1 MSFQIF
7 LGNIVLSPSYSES
20 SVGFVT
26 AINQQAQAAAIAVVA
41 PLNKTLSYAIP
52 AALAEDVRIGSR
64 VRVPLGRRHVVGYVM
79 AWMEPGAGPLKDILE
94 VIDPHPL
101 FHAHHADFYLRAARY
116 YVYPP
121 GEAVRTALPAGLS
134 ALDSKPTVLSD
145 KLYRP
150 TACEDHPQGARQR
163 EILDFIRAAKQ
174 VSLSLLRQQ
183 FAAPHVVLQ
192 RLVALDF
199 LHVEEVER
207 CRDPFAEIAVA
218 EHRPVELNPAQR
230 RALTQIEE
238 ALDAAAFRSFLL
250 HGVTGS
256 GKTEVYLRA
265 IARTLEQ
272 GRQALMLVP
281 EIALTPQLVTRFRS
295 WFQDHDVRLAVLHS
309 GLSEGERYDA
319 WRQVARGDIDV
330 VIGARSAVFAPLPN
344 LGLIV
349 VDEEHD
355 GSYKQSEGFRYNAR
369 DLALMRGQ
377 MDGAAV
383 VLGSATPVLTT
394 YHRATEGH
402 LTHLQLPERTADRK
416 LPQVQL
422 VDLSQHEGESL
433 LSEAL
438 QTALSE
444 VLQAGEQAL
453 LLLNRRGYAPFL
465 LCHDC
470 GASLRCPNCD
480 ITLTYSQVQ
489 RLVRCHYCDFHQRP
503 PNSCNRCSGVQLLPE
518 GMGTERLEEE
528 IRQNFPDARVA
539 RMDRDTTSRKG
550 AHHRL
555 VEQMMAGEIDI
566 LIGTQMIAK
575 GHDFPAVTLVG
586 VLNADTAL
594 NLPDF
599 RSAERVFSLL
609 SQVAGRAG
617 RGERPGRVMIQT
629 YAVDNYALDYVT
641 RHDYQGFAALELS
654 QRQVLAY
661 PPFGYL
667 VHLVL
672 SGNDESKVNNAAE
685 QICAS
690 LTEGAVDVEILG
702 PAPCLL
708 PRLRNKHRVQ
718 ILLKAKQRD
727 PLRRQIDRLSRFRS
741 QLPAGVVLTV
751 DVDPVDMF

>member
-1 MSFQIF
+1 MTSTTQ
-7 LGNIVLSPSYSES
+7 P
-20 SVGFVT
+20 
-26 AINQQAQAAAIAVVA
+26 AQAAAIAVVA
-41 PLNKTLSYAIP
+41 PLDKVLSYKIP
-52 AALAEDVRIGSR
+52 AALAAQVRIGSR

-79 AWMEPGAGPLKDILE
+79 DWMDPGEAPLKDILE
-94 VIDPHPL
+94 VIDPYPL
-101 FHAHHADFYLRAARY
+101 FHARQAAFYLRAARY

-134 ALDSKPTVLSD
+134 ALDSKPSVLRDKIYRATV
-145 KLYRP
+145 REEQP
-150 TACEDHPQGARQR
+150 RGTRQR
-163 EILDFIRAAKQ
+163 EVLDFIRVAEQA
-174 VSLSLLRQQ
+174 SLSQLRQQ
-183 FAAPHVVLQ
+183 FGTPHVVLQ
-192 RLVALDF
+192 RLLELGF
-199 LHVEEVER
+199 LQVEEVER
-207 CRDPFAEIAVA
+207 CRDPFAEVAVDVRQA
-218 EHRPVELNPAQR
+218 FELNPAQQQ
-230 RALTQIEE
+230 AVTQVEE
-238 ALDAAAFRSFLL
+238 ALHGAAAFHAFLL

-272 GRQALMLVP
+272 GRQALVLVP
-281 EIALTPQLVTRFRS
+281 EIALTPQLVARFRS
-295 WFQDHDVRLAVLHS
+295 WFQSHDVRLAVLHS
-309 GLSEGERYDA
+309 GLSDGERYDA

-330 VIGARSAVFAPLPN
+330 VIGARSAVFAPLPE

-377 MDGAAV
+377 MDGAV
-383 VLGSATPVLTT
+383 VLLGSATPVLTT
-394 YHRATEGH
+394 YYRALEGH
-402 LTHLQLPERTADRK
+402 LTYLELPERTAERP
-416 LPQVQL
+416 LPGIQL
-422 VDLSQHEGESL
+422 VDLSLYEGESL
-433 LSEAL
+433 LSEPL
-438 QTALSE
+438 QTALAE
-444 VLQAGEQAL
+444 ALAAGEQIL

-470 GASLRCPNCD
+470 GATLRCPNCD

-489 RLVRCHYCDFHQRP
+489 RSLRCHYCDFHQRP
-503 PNSCNRCSGVQLLPE
+503 PDNCGRCSGVRLLPE

-528 IRQNFPDARVA
+528 ILQNFPTARVA
-539 RMDRDTTSRKG
+539 RMDRDTTTRKG

-555 VEQMMAGEIDI
+555 IEQMASGEIDV

-617 RGERPGRVMIQT
+617 RGDRLGRVMIQT

-654 QRQVLAY
+654 QRKALAY

-667 VHLVL
+667 VNLVL
-672 SGNDESKVNNAAE
+672 SGNDEKKVHNAAE
-685 QICAS
+685 HLSSSLAS
-690 LTEGAVDVEILG
+690 GDVEVEVLG

-718 ILLKAKQRD
+718 ILLKAKRRE
-727 PLRRQIDRLSRFRS
+727 PLRRRIAQLGGLRS

>member
-1 MSFQIF
+1 
-7 LGNIVLSPSYSES
+7 
-20 SVGFVT
+20 VT
-26 AINQQAQAAAIAVVA
+26 PKTPPARAAEIAVVA
-41 PLNKTLSYAIP
+41 PLDKILNYTIP
-52 AALAEDVRIGSR
+52 AGLKGEVCIGSR
-64 VRVPLGRRHVVGYVM
+64 VRVPLGRRQVVGYVM
-79 AWMEPGAGPLKDILE
+79 DWAEPGDSKLKDILE

-101 FHAHHADFYLRAARY
+101 FNQNHAAFYLRAARY
-116 YVYPP
+116 YVHPP
-121 GEAVRTALPAGLS
+121 GQAVRTALPAGLS
-134 ALDSKPTVLSD
+134 ALDSKPVVLRD
-145 KLYRP
+145 KLYRA
-150 TACEDHPQGARQR
+150 TQSDEQPQGERQR
-163 EILDFIRAAKQ
+163 QVLDFVRAKGPVA
-174 VSLSLLRQQ
+174 LSLLRQT
-183 FAAPHVVLQ
+183 FPAPHAVLK
-192 RLVALDF
+192 RLLELEF
-199 LHVEEVER
+199 LNVEEVER
-207 CRDPFAEIAVA
+207 CRDPFAEFDVV
-218 EHRPVELNPAQR
+218 EHQPVELNAAQK
-230 RALTQIEE
+230 RAATGVEE
-238 ALDAAAFRSFLL
+238 ALNNHPNFSPFLL

-256 GKTEVYLRA
+256 GKTEVYLRS
-265 IARTLEQ
+265 IAKVLEG
-272 GRQALMLVP
+272 GRQALVLVP

-295 WFQDHDVRLAVLHS
+295 WFQNHDVRLAVLHS
-309 GLSEGERYDA
+309 GLSDGERYDA

-330 VIGARSAVFAPLPN
+330 VIGARSAVFAPLPD

-377 MDGAAV
+377 MDKAV
-383 VLGSATPVLTT
+383 VILGSATPVLTS
-394 YHRATEGH
+394 YQRSLDGH
-402 LTHLQLPERTADRK
+402 ITHLGLPDRTAERP
-416 LPQVQL
+416 LPDVYL
-422 VDLSQHEGESL
+422 VDLSQHEGESQ
-433 LSEAL
+433 LSETLQVAMAEAL
-438 QTALSE
+438 E
-444 VLQAGEQAL
+444 AGEQTL

-470 GASLRCPNCD
+470 GAALRCPNCD

-489 RLVRCHYCDFHQRP
+489 STLRCHYCDFHMGP
-503 PNSCNRCSGVQLLPE
+503 PDSCDRCNGVRLLPE
-518 GMGTERLEEE
+518 GIGTERLEEE
-528 IRQNFPDARVA
+528 IRELFPDARVA

-555 VEQMMAGEIDI
+555 IEQMSAGEIDV

-617 RGERPGRVMIQT
+617 RGDRPGRVMIQT
-629 YAVDNYALDYVT
+629 YAVDNYALDFVA
-641 RHDYQGFAALELS
+641 RHDYQGFAELELS

-667 VHLVL
+667 VNLVL
-672 SGNDESKVNNAAE
+672 NGNDETKVNRAAE
-685 QICAS
+685 QISVNLSPGSADA
-690 LTEGAVDVEILG
+690 EVLG

-718 ILLKAKQRD
+718 ILLKAKERD
-727 PLRRQIDRLSRFRS
+727 PLRRQIEQLKLLRT
-741 QLPAGVVLTV
+741 QLPAGVVLTI

>member
-1 MSFQIF
+1 MTS
-7 LGNIVLSPSYSES
+7 
-20 SVGFVT
+20 T
-26 AINQQAQAAAIAVVA
+26 TQQAQAAAIAVVA

-52 AALAEDVRIGSR
+52 ADLAEAVRIGSR
-64 VRVPLGRRHVVGYVM
+64 VRVPLGRRQVVGYVM
-79 AWMEPGAGPLKDILE
+79 GWMESGDARLKNILE

-101 FHAHHADFYLRAARY
+101 FHANHAEFYLRAARY
-116 YVYPP
+116 YAYPP

-134 ALDSKPTVLSD
+134 ALDSKPTILRE
-145 KLYRP
+145 KFYQA
-150 TACEDHPQGARQR
+150 TTCEEQPPGARQR
-163 EILDFIRAAKQ
+163 EILTFIRSSKQ
-174 VSLSLLRQQ
+174 ASLSQMRQQ
-183 FAAPHVVLQ
+183 FTSPHVVLQ
-192 RLVALDF
+192 RLVELGF
-199 LHVEEVER
+199 LLVEEIER
-207 CRDPFAEIAVA
+207 CRDPFAEIAVV
-218 EHRPVELNPAQR
+218 EHLALDLNSAQQQ
-230 RALTQIEE
+230 AVTQIEE
-238 ALDAAAFRSFLL
+238 ALFDSATFRSFLL

-272 GRQALMLVP
+272 GRKALMLVP
-281 EIALTPQLVTRFRS
+281 EIALTPQLTTRFRS
-295 WFQDHDVRLAVLHS
+295 WFQDHKVSLAVLHS
-309 GLSEGERYDA
+309 GLSDGERYDA

-330 VIGARSAVFAPLPN
+330 VIGARSAVFAPLPD

-377 MDGAAV
+377 MDKAVV

-394 YHRATEGH
+394 YKRALEGQ
-402 LTHLQLPERTADRK
+402 LIHLQLPERTSERK
-416 LPQVQL
+416 MPQVQL
-422 VDLSQHEGESL
+422 VDMAQHEGESL
-433 LSEAL
+433 LSEPL
-438 QTALSE
+438 QNALSE
-444 VLQAGEQAL
+444 ALEGGEQAL

-470 GASLRCPNCD
+470 GASIRCPNCD

-489 RLVRCHYCDFHQRP
+489 RSLRCHYCDFHQRP
-503 PNSCNRCSGVQLLPE
+503 PNNCDRCDGVRLLPE

-555 VEQMMAGEIDI
+555 IEQMMAGEIDI

-617 RGERPGRVMIQT
+617 RGDRPGRVMIQT
-629 YAVDNYALDYVT
+629 YAADNYALDYVA
-641 RHDYQGFAALELS
+641 RHDYQGFAELELS
-654 QRQVLAY
+654 QRQALAY

-672 SGNDESKVNNAAE
+672 SGNDESKVHTAAE
-685 QICAS
+685 QICAN
-690 LTEGAVDVEILG
+690 LTPGAADVEILG

-727 PLRRQIDRLSRFRS
+727 PLRRQIEQLDRLRS
-741 QLPAGVVLTV
+741 KLSAGVVLTV

>member
-1 MSFQIF
+1 MTSTTQ
-7 LGNIVLSPSYSES
+7 P
-20 SVGFVT
+20 
-26 AINQQAQAAAIAVVA
+26 AQAAAIAVVA
-41 PLNKTLSYAIP
+41 PLDKVLSYAIP
-52 AALAEDVRIGSR
+52 AALTAQVRIGSR

-79 AWMEPGAGPLKDILE
+79 DWMDPGEAPLKDILE
-94 VIDPHPL
+94 VIDPYPL
-101 FHAHHADFYLRAARY
+101 FHARHAAFYLRAARY

-134 ALDSKPTVLSD
+134 ALDSKPSVLRDKIYQATV
-145 KLYRP
+145 R
-150 TACEDHPQGARQR
+150 EEQPQGARQR
-163 EILDFIRAAKQ
+163 EILDFIRASKQ
-174 VSLSLLRQQ
+174 VSLSQLRQQ
-183 FAAPHVVLQ
+183 FGTPHVVLQ
-192 RLVALDF
+192 RLLELGF
-199 LHVEEVER
+199 LQVEDVER
-207 CRDPFAEIAVA
+207 CRDPFAEVAVDIRQA
-218 EHRPVELNPAQR
+218 FELNPAQQQAVTQVEA
-230 RALTQIEE
+230 ALHGP
-238 ALDAAAFRSFLL
+238 AAFHAFLL

-272 GRQALMLVP
+272 GRQALVLVP
-281 EIALTPQLVTRFRS
+281 EIALTPQLVARFRS
-295 WFQDHDVRLAVLHS
+295 WFQGHDVRLAVLHS
-309 GLSEGERYDA
+309 GLSDGERYDA

-330 VIGARSAVFAPLPN
+330 VIGARSAVFAPLPE

-377 MDGAAV
+377 MDGAV
-383 VLGSATPVLTT
+383 VLLGSATPVLTT
-394 YHRATEGH
+394 YHRALEGH
-402 LTHLQLPERTADRK
+402 LTYLDLPERTAERP
-416 LPQVQL
+416 LPVIQL
-422 VDLSQHEGESL
+422 VDLSLYACESL
-433 LSEAL
+433 LSEPL
-438 QTALSE
+438 QTALAE
-444 VLQAGEQAL
+444 ALAAGEQTL

-470 GASLRCPNCD
+470 GATLRCPNCD

-489 RLVRCHYCDFHQRP
+489 RSLRCHYCDFHQRP
-503 PNSCNRCSGVQLLPE
+503 PENCERCSGVRLLPE

-528 IRQNFPDARVA
+528 ILQNFPTARVA
-539 RMDRDTTSRKG
+539 RMDRDTTTRKG

-555 VEQMMAGEIDI
+555 IEQMTSGAIDV

-617 RGERPGRVMIQT
+617 RGDRLGRVMIQT
-629 YAVDNYALDYVT
+629 YAVDNYALDYVA

-654 QRQVLAY
+654 QRQALAY

-667 VHLVL
+667 VNLVL
-672 SGNDESKVNNAAE
+672 SGNDEKKVHNAAE
-685 QICAS
+685 QLAS
-690 LTEGAVDVEILG
+690 SLASGDVDVEVLG

-718 ILLKAKQRD
+718 ILLKAKHRE
-727 PLRRQIDRLSRFRS
+727 PLRRRIVQLGRLRS

>member
-1 MSFQIF
+1 MTS
-7 LGNIVLSPSYSES
+7 
-20 SVGFVT
+20 T
-26 AINQQAQAAAIAVVA
+26 TQQAQVAAIAVVA

-52 AALAEDVRIGSR
+52 VALAGEVRIGSR
-64 VRVPLGRRHVVGYVM
+64 VRVPLGRRQVVGYVM
-79 AWMEPGAGPLKDILE
+79 DWMELGDAKLKNILE

-101 FHAHHADFYLRAARY
+101 FHANHAEFYLRAARY
-116 YVYPP
+116 YAYPP
-121 GEAVRTALPAGLS
+121 GQAVRTALPAGLS
-134 ALDSKPTVLSD
+134 ALDSKPVVLRD

-150 TACEDHPQGARQR
+150 TTCEEQPQGARQR
-163 EILDFIRAAKQ
+163 EILDFVRAANH
-174 VSLSLLRQQ
+174 VSLSQLRQQ
-183 FAAPHVVLQ
+183 FATPHVVLQ
-192 RLVALDF
+192 RLVELGF
-199 LHVEEVER
+199 LHVEEIER
-207 CRDPFAEIAVA
+207 CRDPFAEIAVV
-218 EHRPVELNPAQR
+218 EHQSVELNPAQQQ
-230 RALTQIEE
+230 AVTQIEE
-238 ALDAAAFRSFLL
+238 ALFDSVSFRSFLL

-265 IARTLEQ
+265 INRTLEQ
-272 GRQALMLVP
+272 GRKALMLVP

-295 WFQDHDVRLAVLHS
+295 WLQDHDVRLAVLHS
-309 GLSEGERYDA
+309 GLSDGERYDA

-330 VIGARSAVFAPLPN
+330 VIGARSAVVAPLPN

-377 MDGAAV
+377 MDEAV
-383 VLGSATPVLTT
+383 VILGSATPVLTT
-394 YHRATEGH
+394 YQRALEGH
-402 LTHLQLPERTADRK
+402 LTHLQLPERTSERK
-416 LPQVQL
+416 MPQVQL
-422 VDLSQHEGESL
+422 VDLAQHEGESL
-433 LSEAL
+433 LSEPL
-438 QTALSE
+438 QNALSE
-444 VLQAGEQAL
+444 ALEGGEQAL

-470 GASLRCPNCD
+470 GAALRCPNCD

-489 RLVRCHYCDFHQRP
+489 RSLRCHYCDFHQSP
-503 PNSCNRCSGVQLLPE
+503 PNNCDRCDGVRLLPE

-555 VEQMMAGEIDI
+555 IEQMMAGEIDV

-617 RGERPGRVMIQT
+617 RGDRPGRVMIQT
-629 YAVDNYALDYVT
+629 YAADNYALDYVA
-641 RHDYQGFAALELS
+641 RHDYQGFAELELS
-654 QRQVLAY
+654 QRQALAY

-672 SGNDESKVNNAAE
+672 SGNDESKVHTAAE
-685 QICAS
+685 QICAN
-690 LTEGAVDVEILG
+690 LTPGAADVEILG

-718 ILLKAKQRD
+718 ILLKAKQRT
-727 PLRRQIDRLSRFRS
+727 PLRRQIERLDRLRS
-741 QLPAGVVLTV
+741 KLSAGVVLTV

>member
-1 MSFQIF
+1 MT
-7 LGNIVLSPSYSES
+7 P
-20 SVGFVT
+20 T
-26 AINQQAQAAAIAVVA
+26 AQHAQAAEIAVVA
-41 PLNKTLSYAIP
+41 PLDKILSYAIP
-52 AALAEDVRIGSR
+52 AELATEVQIGSR
-64 VRVPLGRRHVVGYVM
+64 VRVPLGRRQVVGYVM
-79 AWMEPGAGPLKDILE
+79 GWVEPGNAPLKNVLE

-101 FHAHHADFYLRAARY
+101 FQANHADFYLRAARY

-121 GEAVRTALPAGLS
+121 GQAVRTALPAGLS
-134 ALDSKPTVLSD
+134 GIDSKPTVLSD
-145 KLYRP
+145 KLYRITP
-150 TACEDHPQGARQR
+150 REEYPQGVRQR
-163 EILDFIRAAKQ
+163 EILDYIRAANQ
-174 VSLSLLRQQ
+174 VSLSQLRQH
-183 FAAPHVVLQ
+183 FSSPHAVLQ
-192 RLVALDF
+192 RLEDLGF
-199 LHVEEVER
+199 LQVEEIEK
-207 CRDPFAEIAVA
+207 CRDPFAEVA
-218 EHRPVELNPAQR
+218 IDDHRPVELNPAQQK
-230 RALTQIEE
+230 AVNKIEDSLQGP
-238 ALDAAAFRSFLL
+238 ACFFSFLL
-250 HGVTGS
+250 HGITGS

-265 IARTLEQ
+265 IARVLEL
-272 GRQALMLVP
+272 GRQSLVLVP
-281 EIALTPQLVTRFRS
+281 EIALTPQLVARFRS

-309 GLSEGERYDA
+309 GLSDGERYDA

-330 VIGARSAVFAPLPN
+330 VIGARSAVFAPLPD

-377 MDGAAV
+377 MDQAV
-383 VLGSATPVLTT
+383 VLLGSATPVLTT
-394 YHRATEGH
+394 YQRALEGH
-402 LTHLQLPERTADRK
+402 LTHLELPERTAERL
-416 LPQVQL
+416 LPEVHL

-433 LSEAL
+433 LSEPLHEAL
-438 QTALSE
+438 AET
-444 VLQAGEQAL
+444 LQAGEQAL

-470 GASLRCPNCD
+470 GASVRCPNCD

-489 RLVRCHYCDFHQRP
+489 RSLRCHYCDFNQNP
-503 PNSCNRCSGVQLLPE
+503 PTNCDRCNGVGLLPE

-528 IRQNFPDARVA
+528 IQQSFPEARVA

-555 VEQMMAGEIDI
+555 IEQMMTGEIDV

-609 SQVAGRAG
+609 SQVSGRAG
-617 RGERPGRVMIQT
+617 RGDRPGRVLIQT
-629 YAVDNYALDYVT
+629 YATDNYALDYVT

-667 VHLVL
+667 VNLVF
-672 SGNDESKVNNAAE
+672 SGNDETRVHNAAQ
-685 QICAS
+685 QIS
-690 LTEGAVDVEILG
+690 DNLTSEAAEVEILG

-708 PRLRNKHRVQ
+708 PRLRNKHRMQ
-718 ILLKAKQRD
+718 LLLKSENRE
-727 PLRRQIDRLSRFRS
+727 PLRRKIDQLGRMKSK
-741 QLPAGVVLTV
+741 LPAGVVLTV

>member
-1 MSFQIF
+1 MTSQT
-7 LGNIVLSPSYSES
+7 PS
-20 SVGFVT
+20 
-26 AINQQAQAAAIAVVA
+26 AQAAEIAVVA
-41 PLNKTLSYAIP
+41 PLDKILNYKIP
-52 AALAEDVRIGSR
+52 PELAGKICIGSR
-64 VRVPLGRRHVVGYVM
+64 VRVPLGRRQVVGYVM
-79 AWMEPGAGPLKDILE
+79 NWTDPGEAKLKNILE

-101 FHAHHADFYLRAARY
+101 FHARHAAFYLRAARY

-121 GEAVRTALPAGLS
+121 GQAVRTALPAGLS
-134 ALDSKPTVLSD
+134 TLDSKPTVLSD
-145 KLYRP
+145 KLYQA
-150 TACEDHPQGARQR
+150 TSCEESPKGTRQKDV
-163 EILDFIRAAKQ
+163 LDFIRASGPVA
-174 VSLSLLRQQ
+174 LSLLRQH
-183 FAAPHVVLQ
+183 FAAPHTVLQ
-192 RLVALDF
+192 RLVELG
-199 LHVEEVER
+199 LLQVEEIER
-207 CRDPFAEIAVA
+207 CRDPFAEIAVVD
-218 EHRPVELNPAQR
+218 HHPVQLNAAQQQ
-230 RALTQIEE
+230 AVDDVNE
-238 ALDAAAFRSFLL
+238 ALSGSSTFSPFLL

-265 IARTLEQ
+265 IAKTLEE
-272 GRQALMLVP
+272 GRQALGLVP

-295 WFQDHDVRLAVLHS
+295 WFQSHDVSLAVLHS
-309 GLSEGERYDA
+309 GLSAGERYDA

-330 VIGARSAVFAPLPN
+330 VIGARSAVFAPLPD

-377 MDGAAV
+377 MDDAV
-383 VLGSATPVLTT
+383 VLLGSATPVLNS
-394 YHRATEGH
+394 YYRSQGGPLKYLE
-402 LTHLQLPERTADRK
+402 LPERTADRP
-416 LPQVQL
+416 LPEVHL
-422 VDLSQHEGESL
+422 VDLAQHEGESQ

-438 QTALSE
+438 QLAMAEALE
-444 VLQAGEQAL
+444 AGEQVL

-470 GASLRCPNCD
+470 GAALRCPNCD

-489 RLVRCHYCDFHQRP
+489 SSLRCHYCDFHMGP
-503 PNSCNRCSGVQLLPE
+503 PESCDRCSGVRLLPE

-528 IRQNFPDARVA
+528 IRETFPEARVA
-539 RMDRDTTSRKG
+539 RMDRDTTTRKG
-550 AHHRL
+550 SHHRL
-555 VEQMMAGEIDI
+555 IEQMSAGEIDV

-575 GHDFPAVTLVG
+575 GHDFPSVTLVG

-617 RGERPGRVMIQT
+617 RGDRLGRVLIQT
-629 YAVDNYALDYVT
+629 YAVDNYALDFVA
-641 RHDYQGFAALELS
+641 RHDYKGFAELELS

-667 VHLVL
+667 VNLVL
-672 SGNDESKVNNAAE
+672 SGNDESKVNRAAE
-685 QICAS
+685 QIS
-690 LTEGAVDVEILG
+690 GNLTSYSADSEILG

-718 ILLKAKQRD
+718 ILLKAKERD
-727 PLRRQIDRLSRFRS
+727 PLRRQIAQLALLRT
-741 QLPAGVVLTV
+741 QLPAGVVLTI

>member
-1 MSFQIF
+1 MT
-7 LGNIVLSPSYSES
+7 S
-20 SVGFVT
+20 ST
-26 AINQQAQAAAIAVVA
+26 QQVKAAAIAVIA
-41 PLNKTLSYAIP
+41 PLNKTLNYSIP
-52 AALAEDVRIGSR
+52 ATLAADVCIGSR
-64 VRVPLGRRHVVGYVM
+64 VRVPLGRRQVVGYVM
-79 AWMEPGAGPLKDILE
+79 GWMEPNGAKLKDILE

-101 FHAHHADFYLRAARY
+101 FHAHHADFYQRAARY

-121 GEAVRTALPAGLS
+121 GQAVKTALPAGLS
-134 ALDSKPTVLSD
+134 ALDSKPVVLSD

-150 TACEDHPQGARQR
+150 TTCEEQPQGARQR
-163 EILDFIRAAKQ
+163 EILDFIRAANQ
-174 VSLSLLRQQ
+174 VSLSQLRQQ
-183 FAAPHVVLQ
+183 FGTPHVVLQ
-192 RLVALDF
+192 RLLELGF
-199 LHVEEVER
+199 LHVEEIER
-207 CRDPFAEIAVA
+207 WRDPFVDIAVV
-218 EHRPVELNPAQR
+218 EHHPVDLNPAQQQ
-230 RALTQIEE
+230 AVTQIEE
-238 ALDAAAFRSFLL
+238 ALASASFRPFLL

-265 IARTLEQ
+265 IARVLEQ
-272 GRQALMLVP
+272 GRKALMLVP

-295 WFQDHDVRLAVLHS
+295 WFQEHDVRLAVLHS
-309 GLSEGERYDA
+309 GLSDGERYDA

-330 VIGARSAVFAPLPN
+330 VIGARSAVFAPLPD

-377 MDGAAV
+377 MDETVV

-394 YHRATEGH
+394 YQRALEGH
-402 LTHLQLPERTADRK
+402 LTHLQLPERTSERTM
-416 LPQVQL
+416 PQVQL
-422 VDLSQHEGESL
+422 VDLAQHEGESL
-433 LSEAL
+433 LSETL

-444 VLQAGEQAL
+444 ALEAGEQTL

-470 GASLRCPNCD
+470 GASIRCPNCD

-489 RLVRCHYCDFHQRP
+489 RSLRCHYCDFHQSP
-503 PNSCNRCSGVQLLPE
+503 PNNCDRCSGVRLLPE

-555 VEQMMAGEIDI
+555 IEQMMSGEIDV

-617 RGERPGRVMIQT
+617 RGDRPGRVMIQT
-629 YAVDNYALDYVT
+629 YAADNYALDYVA
-641 RHDYQGFAALELS
+641 RHDYQGFAELELS
-654 QRQVLAY
+654 QRQALAY

-672 SGNDESKVNNAAE
+672 SGNDERKVNNAAE
-685 QICAS
+685 QICVN
-690 LTEGAVDVEILG
+690 LTAGAVDVEILG

-727 PLRRQIDRLSRFRS
+727 PLRRKVEQLGRFRS

>member
-1 MSFQIF
+1 MALPAVFCLPIF
-7 LGNIVLSPSYSES
+7 RL
-20 SVGFVT
+20 FVT
-26 AINQQAQAAAIAVVA
+26 SITPSARAAAIAVVA
-41 PLNKTLSYAIP
+41 PLDKILNYAIP
-52 AALAEDVRIGSR
+52 VDLADEVCIGSR

-79 AWMEPGAGPLKDILE
+79 NWAEPGETKLKDILE

-101 FHAHHADFYLRAARY
+101 FHQKHAAFYLRAARY

-121 GEAVRTALPAGLS
+121 GQAVRTALPAGLS
-134 ALDSKPTVLSD
+134 ALNGSPGVLSD

-150 TACEDHPQGARQR
+150 TNSAEQPQGSRQR
-163 EILDFIRAAKQ
+163 EILDFVRAKGL
-174 VSLSLLRQQ
+174 VTLSQLRQTYS
-183 FAAPHVVLQ
+183 APHAVLR
-192 RLVALDF
+192 RLLE
-199 LHVEEVER
+199 LELLQVEEIER
-207 CRDPFAEIAVA
+207 CRDPFAEIGVA
-218 EHRPVELNPAQR
+218 KHSPVELNAAQQKAVTLVEA
-230 RALTQIEE
+230 ALSSSQVF
-238 ALDAAAFRSFLL
+238 APFLL

-256 GKTEVYLRA
+256 GKTEVYLRS
-265 IARTLEQ
+265 IAKVLEE
-272 GRQALMLVP
+272 GRQALVLVP
-281 EIALTPQLVTRFRS
+281 EIALTPQLVSRFRS
-295 WFQDHDVRLAVLHS
+295 WFQDRGVRLAVLHS
-309 GLSEGERYDA
+309 GLSDGERYDA

-330 VIGARSAVFAPLPN
+330 VIGARSAVFAPLPE

-377 MDGAAV
+377 MDEAV
-383 VLGSATPVLTT
+383 VILGSATPVLTS
-394 YHRATEGH
+394 YQRSLGGH
-402 LTHLQLPERTADRK
+402 LAYLELPERTAARP
-416 LPQVQL
+416 LPEVHL
-422 VDLSQHEGESL
+422 VDLSQHEGESQ
-433 LSEAL
+433 LSEPLQVAL
-438 QTALSE
+438 AET
-444 VLQAGEQAL
+444 LQAGEQSL

-470 GASLRCPNCD
+470 GAALRCPNCD
-480 ITLTYSQVQ
+480 ITLTYSQLQ
-489 RLVRCHYCDFHQRP
+489 SALRCHYCDFHKRP
-503 PNSCNRCSGVQLLPE
+503 PESCDRCNGIRLLPE

-528 IRQNFPDARVA
+528 IRALFPEARVA

-550 AHHRL
+550 SHHRL
-555 VEQMMAGEIDI
+555 IEQMSAGGIDI

-575 GHDFPAVTLVG
+575 GHDFPSVTLVG

-617 RGERPGRVMIQT
+617 RGDRPGRVMIQT
-629 YAVDNYALDYVT
+629 YAVDNYALDFVA
-641 RHDYQGFAALELS
+641 RHDYRGFADLELS

-667 VHLVL
+667 VNLVL
-672 SGNDESKVNNAAE
+672 SGNDEARVNRAAE
-685 QICAS
+685 QIS
-690 LTEGAVDVEILG
+690 VNLTTGMNDAEVLG

-718 ILLKAKQRD
+718 ILLKAKLRE
-727 PLRRQIDRLSRFRS
+727 PLRRQIGQLQRLRT